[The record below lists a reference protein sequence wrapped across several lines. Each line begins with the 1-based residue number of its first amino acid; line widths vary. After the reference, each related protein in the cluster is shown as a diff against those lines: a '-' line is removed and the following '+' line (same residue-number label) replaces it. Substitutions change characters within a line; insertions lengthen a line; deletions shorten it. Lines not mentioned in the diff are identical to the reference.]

1 MTRAIRLTGWLV
13 SFVVAIAM
21 NATAGEKITLQ
32 LKWKHQFQF
41 AGFYMALEKGYY
53 RDAGLDVTLIEGGQG
68 RSSIEHVAMNR
79 AAYGV
84 TGTGAL
90 VERSHGKPIV
100 ALGAIFQHSPLVLL
114 VKKTAAIQTITDL
127 RGKRI
132 MLQPGYQNSDIIA
145 ALKEAGIGHADYVR
159 QDISYNIQDLV
170 TGSTDAF
177 AAYLTDQPHQLQ
189 LLHVPYRLFRPID
202 QGIDFYGDI
211 IITSDAE
218 VHEHPDR
225 VKAFMQAT
233 ARGWNDAL
241 EHVDET
247 IDLILLKY
255 NTQHLSRDQLLFEA
269 TESAS
274 LIMQNVV
281 NIGYMN
287 EYRWQRIAR
296 VYSDQGLL
304 PPDYRLDGF
313 LYKPVATMGE
323 VVRANLWWVGSL
335 AAAGAFLLLGL
346 HIMMLRRQVSS
357 RTIELSESE
366 ANTRKLIELAD
377 IGILVHRNGRLLY
390 ANPYVLRR
398 MRVSSLDEVLG
409 DEVIQY
415 IHPQDRATFLER
427 TRAVV
432 EEGALFDHVAV
443 RYVNAAQECFEVEV
457 SSLQMQYEGAPA
469 VLTLAQDVTERN
481 RVAREHADMQ
491 TKIEHSQRLESL
503 GVLAG
508 GIAHDFNNIL
518 TAILGNAAMAE
529 RKVLSQ
535 PQEAQKFLGQIV
547 VSSERAADLC
557 RQMLAYSGKGKFV
570 IRAINLSVM
579 LEEVSRLLTVSI
591 AKNVTLKYHLA
602 DDLPAVEVDVAQM
615 QQVAMNLVIN
625 AADAI
630 GEKNGVISISTG
642 VMHVD
647 RDYLL
652 TTCMDDQLPEGRY
665 VYMEVSDTG
674 CGMDR
679 ETQSRVFEPFFTTK
693 FTGHGLGMSAVLG
706 IVRSHRGAIKLYSEP
721 GRGSSFKVLLPA
733 SGQQAEEVVTQ
744 LLPDE
749 PRQPGGTVLIVDD
762 EAAIR
767 EAAAMVIEDMGFDTL
782 EAVDGEDGVRVY
794 REHQHEVV
802 AVLLDMTMPKMDG
815 KRCFTELRR
824 INSEVKVILS
834 SGYNEQ
840 EATVAFSGQR
850 LAGFL
855 QKPYRPESLQ
865 AMLKSIVS

>member
-1 MTRAIRLTGWLV
+1 MLAT
-13 SFVVAIAM
+13 S
-21 NATAGEKITLQ
+21 ATAAEKITLQ

-68 RSSIEHVAMNR
+68 RSSIDHVSMNH

-100 ALGAIFQHSPLVLL
+100 ALGAVFQHSPLVLL
-114 VKKTAAIQTITDL
+114 VKKTAAIQKMTDL

-132 MLQPGYQNSDIIA
+132 MLQSGYQNSDIIA
-145 ALKEAGIGHADYVR
+145 ALKEAGIGESDFVR
-159 QDISYNIQDLV
+159 QDISYNIQDLI

-189 LLHVPYRLFRPID
+189 LLHIPYRLFRPID

-211 IITSDAE
+211 MITSDDE
-218 VHEHPDR
+218 VRQHPDR
-225 VKAFMQAT
+225 VNAFMQAT

-241 EHVDET
+241 EHIDAT

-269 TESAS
+269 TESEK

-296 VYSDQGLL
+296 VYRDQGLL
-304 PPDYRLDGF
+304 PLDFRLDGF
-313 LYKPVATMGE
+313 LYRPVVTIGE
-323 VVRANLWWVGSL
+323 VVRANLWWIGLLAGSV
-335 AAAGAFLLLGL
+335 AFLLLTL
-346 HIMMLRRQVSS
+346 HTIMLRRQVSH
-357 RTIELSESE
+357 RTVELSESE

-377 IGILVHRNGRLLY
+377 IGILVHRHGRLLY
-390 ANPYVLRR
+390 ANPYVLKR
-398 MRVSSLDEVLG
+398 MRVSSLDEVQG
-409 DEVIQY
+409 DEVLQY
-415 IHPQDRATFLER
+415 IHPQDRASFVER
-427 TRAVV
+427 AQAVE
-432 EEGALFDHVAV
+432 EEGALFDHIAV
-443 RYVNAAQECFEVEV
+443 RYLNGRSECFEVEV
-457 SSLQMQYEGAPA
+457 SSLRMQYEGEPA
-469 VLTLAQDVTERN
+469 VLTIAQDVTERN

-491 TKIEHSQRLESL
+491 AKIEHSQRLESL

-535 PQEAQKFLGQIV
+535 PQEAQKLLSHIV
-547 VSSERAADLC
+547 TSSERAADLC

-570 IRAINLSVM
+570 IRAINLSSM

-591 AKNVTLKYHLA
+591 AKNVTLKYRLEEH
-602 DDLPAVEVDVAQM
+602 LPAVEVDVAQI

-625 AADAI
+625 ASDAI

-642 VMHVD
+642 VMNVD

-652 TTCMDDQLPEGRY
+652 TTCMDDQLPEGTY
-665 VYMEVSDTG
+665 VYLEVSDNG
-674 CGMDR
+674 CGMDL
-679 ETQSRVFEPFFTTK
+679 ETRSRVFEPFFTTK

-733 SGQQAEEVVTQ
+733 SSHQAEEVVAES
-744 LLPDE
+744 LPDA
-749 PRQPGGTVLIVDD
+749 PHQPHGTILIVDD
-762 EAAIR
+762 EASIR
-767 EAAAMVIEDMGFDTL
+767 EAAVIVIEDMGFQTL
-782 EAVDGEDGVRVY
+782 VAVDGEDGIRVY

-824 INSEVKVILS
+824 INREVRVILS

-840 EATVAFSGQR
+840 EATVAFAGQG
-850 LAGFL
+850 LAAFL

-865 AMLKSIVS
+865 AILKAVVS